1 MTDKGVDRVR
11 EMLANVTA
19 GPSSAADALTRAE
32 VHAAT
37 LLAPADPAG
46 PGSGPGPD
54 GFDGAPPWEG
64 VGEDAEP
71 SDTRAER
78 VDPEVVAECAKLDQS
93 DTDNGRRLLNHFGE
107 NLLVLQTEGVAS
119 ADYFVWTGDHW
130 DAASGNDASIRT
142 AQRVGARI
150 ALEADHMS
158 YSPAELTVMKRAE
171 PLLAKD
177 AKDLTP
183 AERQAVEDAR
193 AVPAALS
200 GRRKSRRA
208 FGVTTKNQGR
218 IANMLRMAAPHITRA
233 PDAFNVDPMLV
244 AVGGA
249 TLHFTRK
256 VEIVRELD
264 QECPDPDVE
273 RHIER
278 KVTTAAVE
286 VIPGHDRAHLI
297 TKLMPVA
304 YDPAARCPLWDAF
317 LDEFL
322 PDPEVRRMVQVFSGL
337 GMTGIGLQRV
347 MFHYGSGANGKSVF
361 METLMRIM
369 GPLGVGLPAAS
380 LVGDAKASGN
390 QANPDIARL
399 YGARIVRVAELPPNE
414 PVKEELVKLLTGGER
429 MPARNLFKGFFEF
442 TPVFKAHLSGN
453 GLPRI
458 DGTDNGIWRRMVVVP
473 WVKTIPEERRRDLHD
488 VVAEF
493 VAEGSGILN
502 WLVEGVLIFLRE
514 GFIVPEA
521 ARTATQDYRDEMDP
535 VGQFKNA
542 CVLDQT
548 DGRVQASTMYRAYES
563 WALANGMTPMKGAG
577 FGRKMKLKVP
587 RDDSGAQ
594 HFYVGCIL
602 HSVPDRPAPEHD
614 DR

>member
-1 MTDKGVDRVR
+1 MTERGMDRVR
-11 EMLANVTA
+11 EIIAGATA
-19 GPSSAADALTRAE
+19 GPTSAADALARAAM
-32 VHAAT
+32 HAAT
-37 LLAPADPAG
+37 LLAPADAAG
-46 PGSGPGPD
+46 LGSGPGPD
-54 GFDGAPPWEG
+54 GFDGTPPWEE

-78 VDPEVVAECAKLDQS
+78 VDPEVVAECARLDQS
-93 DTDNGRRLLNHFGE
+93 DTDNGRRLLNHFGQD
-107 NLLVLQTEGVAS
+107 LLVLETEGVAS
-119 ADYFVWTGDHW
+119 ADYLVWTGDHW
-130 DAASGNDASIRT
+130 DGASGNDASIRT
-142 AQRVGARI
+142 AQKVGARI
-150 ALEADHMS
+150 ALEADHMA

-171 PLLAKD
+171 PLMVKD

-183 AERQAVEDAR
+183 AERQAVEDAK

-218 IANMLRMAAPHITRA
+218 IANMLRMAAPHITRK
-233 PDAFNVDPMLV
+233 PDAFNFDPYLV

-249 TLHFTRK
+249 TLRFVRRL
-256 VEIVRELD
+256 VEDPEN
-264 QECPDPDVE
+264 PDPDGVRFFTE
-273 RHIER
+273 AEVD
-278 KVTTAAVE
+278 VT
-286 VIPGHDRAHLI
+286 PGHDRAHLI

-304 YDPAARCPLWDAF
+304 YDPEARCPLWDAF

-322 PDPEVRRMVQVFSGL
+322 PDPDVRRMVQVFSGL

-361 METLMRIM
+361 METLMRLM

-380 LVGDAKASGN
+380 LVGESKATGN

-473 WVKTIPEERRRDLHD
+473 WVKTIPEERRRDLHE

-493 VAEGSGILN
+493 VAEGPGILN
-502 WLVEGVLIFLRE
+502 WLVEGVLIFLRD
-514 GFIVPEA
+514 GFIVPDA

-535 VGQFKNA
+535 VGQFRNA
-542 CVLDQT
+542 CVKDHP
-548 DGRVQASTMYRAYES
+548 DGRVQASRMYQAYES

-577 FGRKMKLKVP
+577 FGRKMKQKVP

-594 HFYVGCIL
+594 HFYTGCVL
-602 HSVPDRPAPEHD
+602 HSVPERPAPD
-614 DR
+614 INDR

>member
-1 MTDKGVDRVR
+1 MTEKGVDRVR

-19 GPSSAADALTRAE
+19 GPSSAADALARAE
-32 VHAAT
+32 MHAAT
-37 LLAPADPAG
+37 MLAPVDPA
-46 PGSGPGPD
+46 GPGPD
-54 GFDGAPPWEG
+54 GFDGAPPWEE

-78 VDPEVVAECAKLDQS
+78 VDPEVVAECARLDQS
-93 DTDNGRRLLNHFGE
+93 DTDNGQRLLKHFGSDM
-107 NLLVLQTEGVAS
+107 LVLETEGVAS
-119 ADYFVWTGDHW
+119 ADYLVWTGDHW
-130 DAASGNDASIRT
+130 DGASGNDASIRT

-150 ALEADHMS
+150 ALEADHMAD
-158 YSPAELTVMKRAE
+158 SPAELTVMKRAE
-171 PLLAKD
+171 PLMAKD

-183 AERQAVEDAR
+183 AERQAVDDAK

-218 IANMLRMAAPHITRA
+218 IANMLRMAAPHITRK
-233 PDAFNVDPMLV
+233 PDAFNFDPMLV
-244 AVGGA
+244 AVGGS
-249 TLHFTRK
+249 TLRFTRT
-256 VEIVRELD
+256 VQTLRELD
-264 QECPDPDVE
+264 AECPDPDVE

-286 VIPGHDRAHLI
+286 IIAGHDRAHLI

-361 METLMRIM
+361 METLMRLM

-380 LVGDAKASGN
+380 LVGESKATGN

-473 WVKTIPEERRRDLHD
+473 WVKTIPEERRRDLHE

-493 VAEGSGILN
+493 VAEGPGILN
-502 WLVEGVLIFLRE
+502 WLVEGVLTFIRE
-514 GFIVPEA
+514 GFVVPEA

-535 VGQFKNA
+535 VGQFVNS
-542 CVLDQT
+542 CVKESQ
-548 DGRVQASTMYRAYES
+548 GNKVQASTMYTAYET
-563 WALANGMTPMKGAG
+563 WCLANGMTALKQTN
-577 FGRKMKLKVP
+577 FGRKIKTKLTRVDTGGL
-587 RDDSGAQ
+587 RFFTDC
-594 HFYVGCIL
+594 VL
-602 HSVPDRPAPEHD
+602 HSVPARPAPEYE

>member
-1 MTDKGVDRVR
+1 MTAKGGDRVR
-11 EMLANVTA
+11 DILANATA
-19 GPSSAADALTRAE
+19 GPSSSSDALARAAL
-32 VHAAT
+32 HGAT
-37 LLAPADPAG
+37 MLAPEDSA
-46 PGSGPGPD
+46 GPGPD
-54 GFDGAPPWEG
+54 GFDAPPPWDEI
-64 VGEDAEP
+64 EDDAEP

-78 VDPEVVAECAKLDQS
+78 VDPEVVAECARLDQS
-93 DTDNGRRLLNHFGE
+93 DTDNGRRLLLHFGDDM
-107 NLLVLQTEGVAS
+107 LVLETEGVAS
-119 ADYFVWTGDHW
+119 ADYLVWTGKHW
-130 DAASGNDASIRT
+130 DGASGNDASIRT

-150 ALEADHMS
+150 ALEADYLA
-158 YSPAELTVMKRAE
+158 YSLAELTMVKRAE
-171 PLLAKD
+171 PLLAKEV
-177 AKDLTP
+177 KDLTP
-183 AERQAVEDAR
+183 AERQAVEDAK
-193 AVPAALS
+193 AVPTALA

-218 IANMLRMAAPHITRA
+218 IANMLRMAAPHITRK
-233 PDAFNVDPMLV
+233 PDAFNHDPMLV
-244 AVGGA
+244 AVDGH
-249 TLHFTRK
+249 TLRFRRER
-256 VEIVRELD
+256 VEDLEN
-264 QECPDPDVE
+264 PDPDSRRFISE
-273 RHIER
+273 AALE
-278 KVTTAAVE
+278 VTE
-286 VIPGHDRAHLI
+286 GHDRAHLI

-322 PDPEVRRMVQVFSGL
+322 PDPAVRRMVQVFSGL

-347 MFHYGSGANGKSVF
+347 MFHYGSGANGKSAF
-361 METLMRIM
+361 METLMRVM

-380 LVGDAKASGN
+380 LVGESKATGN

-473 WVKTIPEERRRDLHD
+473 WVKTIPEERRRDLHE

-493 VAEGSGILN
+493 VTEGSGILN
-502 WLVEGVLIFLRE
+502 WMVEGVLIFIRE
-514 GFIVPEA
+514 GFVVPEA

-535 VGQFKNA
+535 VGQFVNA
-542 CVLDQT
+542 CVKESA
-548 DGRVQASTMYRAYES
+548 GNKVQASTMYTAYET
-563 WALANGMTPMKGAG
+563 WCLANGMTAFKQTA
-577 FGRKMKLKVP
+577 FGRKIKQKLTRVDTGGL
-587 RDDSGAQ
+587 RFFTDC
-594 HFYVGCIL
+594 VL
-602 HSVPDRPAPEHD
+602 HSVPARPAPDYD

>member
-1 MTDKGVDRVR
+1 MTEKGVDRVR

-32 VHAAT
+32 MHAAT
-37 LLAPADPAG
+37 LLAPADVDAPAI
-46 PGSGPGPD
+46 PGPD
-54 GFDGAPPWEG
+54 GFDGAPPWEE
-64 VGEDAEP
+64 VGDDAEP
-71 SDTRAER
+71 SDMRSER
-78 VDPEVVAECAKLDQS
+78 VHPEVVAECAKLDQS
-93 DTDNGRRLLNHFGE
+93 DTDNGRRLLNHFGQD
-107 NLLVLQTEGVAS
+107 LLVLETEGVAS
-119 ADYFVWTGDHW
+119 ADYLVWTGKHW
-130 DAASGNDASIRT
+130 DGASGNDASIRT

-150 ALEADHMS
+150 ALEADHMA
-158 YSPAELTVMKRAE
+158 YSPAELIVMKRAE

-183 AERQAVEDAR
+183 AERQAVEDAK

-218 IANMLRMAAPHITRA
+218 IANMLRMAAPHITRK
-233 PDAFNVDPMLV
+233 PDAFNFDPMLV
-244 AVGGA
+244 AVGDA
-249 TLHFTRK
+249 TLWFKRTM
-256 VEIVRELD
+256 VEDLEN
-264 QECPDPDVE
+264 PDPDSRRFITE
-273 RHIER
+273 AEL
-278 KVTTAAVE
+278 E
-286 VIPGHDRAHLI
+286 VLPGHDRAHLI

-304 YDPAARCPLWDAF
+304 YNPEARCPLWDAF

-322 PDPEVRRMVQVFSGL
+322 PDPAVRRMVQVFSGL

-347 MFHYGSGANGKSVF
+347 MFHYGSGANGKSAF
-361 METLMRIM
+361 METLMRVM

-380 LVGDAKASGN
+380 LVGESKATGN

-473 WVKTIPEERRRDLHD
+473 WVKTIPEERRRDLHE

-502 WLVEGVLIFLRE
+502 WLIEGVLIFLRE
-514 GFIVPEA
+514 GFVVPEA
-521 ARTATQDYRDEMDP
+521 ARAATQDYRDEMDP
-535 VGQFKNA
+535 VGQFVNS
-542 CVLDQT
+542 CVKESQ
-548 DGRVQASTMYRAYES
+548 GSKVQASTMYTAYET
-563 WALANGMTPMKGAG
+563 WCLANGMTALKQTN
-577 FGRKMKLKVP
+577 FGRKIKTKLTRVDTGGL
-587 RDDSGAQ
+587 RFFTDC
-594 HFYVGCIL
+594 VL
-602 HSVPDRPAPEHD
+602 HSVPARPAPEYE

>member
-1 MTDKGVDRVR
+1 MTEKGVDRVR

-19 GPSSAADALTRAE
+19 GPSSAADALARAE
-32 VHAAT
+32 MHAAT
-37 LLAPADPAG
+37 MLAPGDPA
-46 PGSGPGPD
+46 GPGPD
-54 GFDGAPPWEG
+54 GFDGAPPWEE

-78 VDPEVVAECAKLDQS
+78 VDPEVVAECARLDQS
-93 DTDNGRRLLNHFGE
+93 DTDNGQRLLKHFGSDM
-107 NLLVLQTEGVAS
+107 LVLETEGVAS
-119 ADYFVWTGDHW
+119 ADYLVWTGDHW
-130 DAASGNDASIRT
+130 DGASGNDASIRT

-150 ALEADHMS
+150 ALEADHMA

-171 PLLAKD
+171 PLLVKD

-183 AERQAVEDAR
+183 AERQAVEDAK

-218 IANMLRMAAPHITRA
+218 IANMLRMAAPHITRK
-233 PDAFNVDPMLV
+233 PDAFNFDPMLV

-249 TLHFTRK
+249 TLRFKRNV
-256 VEIVRELD
+256 VEDLEN
-264 QECPDPDVE
+264 PDPDGRRFITE
-273 RHIER
+273 AE
-278 KVTTAAVE
+278 VE
-286 VIPGHDRAHLI
+286 VLPGHDRAHLI

-304 YDPAARCPLWDAF
+304 HDPAARCPLWDAF
-317 LDEFL
+317 LNEFL

-337 GMTGIGLQRV
+337 GMTGVGLQRV
-347 MFHYGSGANGKSVF
+347 MFHYGSGANGKSAF
-361 METLMRIM
+361 METLMRVM
-369 GPLGVGLPAAS
+369 APLGVGLPAAS
-380 LVGDAKASGN
+380 LVGESAATGA

-399 YGARIVRVAELPPNE
+399 YGARIVRVAELPPKV

-453 GLPRI
+453 GLPKI

-473 WVKTIPEERRRDLHD
+473 WVKTIPEERRRDLHE

-502 WLVEGVLIFLRE
+502 WLIEGMLIFLRE
-514 GFIVPEA
+514 GFIVPA
-521 ARTATQDYRDEMDP
+521 AAQTATQSYRDEMDP
-535 VGQFKNA
+535 VGQFVNT
-542 CVLDQT
+542 CVKEAP
-548 DGRVQASTMYRAYES
+548 GNKVQASSMYRAYES
-563 WALANGMTPMKGAG
+563 WALANAMTPLKATG
-577 FGRKMKLKVP
+577 FGIKIRDKLT
-587 RDDSGAQ
+587 RDDTGAQ
-594 HFYVGCIL
+594 RYFLDCIL
-602 HSVPDRPAPEHD
+602 HSVPDRPASEHD